1 MIQEYD
7 QSELGVEALAAFALT
22 GMKPPP
28 LGEHEMSV
36 VPSLPASSHR
46 SNKRLDHLRTNAK
59 KDQDFDHSLRSPWN
73 SSKSWSASHSGVLQ
87 TLGFS
92 PATQRADHRNPNPI
106 SSSPG
111 DFAYTSE
118 NYQSTTTPHTQSS
131 ECTLNENDFLTPY
144 DAANTNTY
152 QYLGPKFANSFLS
165 ETWILMRRNFINIRR
180 TPELFLS
187 RLVVLTVMGIMMDT
201 MFMHPKENL
210 QGITDRL
217 SFFIFTVCLFFLF
230 V

>member
-1 MIQEYD
+1 MYQVSPKDVAVHLGRMGRKVPKGESSIEYLINVIQEYD

-106 SSSPG
+106 
-111 DFAYTSE
+111 
-118 NYQSTTTPHTQSS
+118 
-131 ECTLNENDFLTPY
+131 
-144 DAANTNTY
+144 
-152 QYLGPKFANSFLS
+152 
-165 ETWILMRRNFINIRR
+165 R
-180 TPELFLS
+180 
-187 RLVVLTVMGIMMDT
+187 
-201 MFMHPKENL
+201 
-210 QGITDRL
+210 
-217 SFFIFTVCLFFLF
+217 
-230 V
+230 